1 MLLLS
6 GNSTPRE
13 SMPAFDQ
20 TLVVAA
26 PTSQFVALSQ
36 AILFRGAGLGVVW
49 PQFLALTGIGAALFA
64 LSLNRFRK
72 TISELA

>member
-1 MLLLS
+1 
-6 GNSTPRE
+6 
-13 SMPAFDQ
+13 MPVFVQ
-20 TLVVAA
+20 TLMVAA
-26 PTSQFVALSQ
+26 PTTHFVALSQ

-49 PQFLALTGIGAALFA
+49 PQFLAPTGIGAALFA